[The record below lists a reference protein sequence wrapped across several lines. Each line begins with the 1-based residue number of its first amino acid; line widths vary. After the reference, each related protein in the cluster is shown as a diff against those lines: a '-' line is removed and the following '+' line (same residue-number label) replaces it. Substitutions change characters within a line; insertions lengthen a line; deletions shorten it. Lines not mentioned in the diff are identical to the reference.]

1 MDLPRPFIRLPWRF
15 DAPRLAEEIAG
26 LPDDAWMAHPSRM
39 AGNSA
44 LALVSRGGAD
54 NDDFDGPMAPT
65 PHLARCAYLQQA
77 LASFG
82 EVLGRSRL
90 MRLAPGA
97 EVKLHVD
104 FNYHWV
110 SRVRI
115 HVPVVTDP
123 GVIFHCADQRVHMAP
138 GESWLFN
145 SWRRHRVT
153 NDSPVERIHLVVDTA
168 GSSRFWRTVRRALEA
183 PEAAPTTV
191 GFDPAARPALETE
204 RFNTAP
210 VMAPAEL
217 DALVAELVGEFSA
230 HPGNDPALVA
240 RYRALLDDLRHDWRA
255 TWHRFGPARTGWPA
269 YRSLL
274 ERVRAGLHR
283 NPRALLTASN
293 QIGVNP
299 VIVQR
304 ILAPA
309 LAEGRWSDLERA
321 VETSVAPDASGEDSG
336 DGSGD
341 GSG

>member
-1 MDLPRPFIRLPWRF
+1 MDLPRPFVRLPWQF
-15 DAPRLAEEIAG
+15 DAGRLAVEIDR
-26 LPDDAWMAHPSRM
+26 LPASAWMAHPSRM
-39 AGNSA
+39 EGNSA
-44 LALVSRGGAD
+44 LALVSRDGED

-65 PHLARCAYLQQA
+65 PHLESCPYLFQA

-123 GVIFHCADQRVHMAP
+123 EVIFHCADQRVHMAP
-138 GESWLFN
+138 GECWLFN

-153 NDSPVERIHLVVDTA
+153 NDSPVERVHLVVDTA
-168 GSSRFWRTVRRALEA
+168 GSARFWRTVRQALATPLAAGDPA
-183 PEAAPTTV
+183 PEFV
-191 GFDPAARPALETE
+191 EFDPEGQPTLDTE

-210 VMAPAEL
+210 VMAPSEL
-217 DALVAELVGEFSA
+217 DALVAELVGEFAA
-230 HPGNDPALVA
+230 HPGNDPALVD
-240 RYRALLDDLRHDWRA
+240 RYRELLDDLRHDWRA
-255 TWHRFGPARTGWPA
+255 AWHRYGPSRTGWPV
-269 YRSLL
+269 YRALL

-293 QIGVNP
+293 EIGVNP

-309 LAEGRWSDLERA
+309 LAEDRWEDLVCA
-321 VETSVAPDASGEDSG
+321 VCP
-336 DGSGD
+336 
-341 GSG
+341 

>member
-1 MDLPRPFIRLPWRF
+1 MDLPQLFIPLHRRF
-15 DAPRLAEEIAG
+15 DAARLAEEIDA
-26 LPDDAWMAHPSRM
+26 LPESAWMAHPSRL
-39 AGNSA
+39 AGNTA
-44 LALVSRGGAD
+44 LALISRDGKD

-65 PHLARCAYLQQA
+65 PHLQACPYLQQV

-97 EVKLHVD
+97 EVALHVD

-115 HVPVVTDP
+115 HVPISTEP
-123 GVIFHCADQRVHMAP
+123 EVIFHCADQRVHMAA
-138 GESWLFN
+138 GSCWLFN

-153 NDSPVERIHLVVDTA
+153 HGGSRPRVHLVIDTA
-168 GSSRFWRTVRRALEA
+168 GSSRFWREVQQAMDA
-183 PEAAPTTV
+183 PPPDTLTPLAH
-191 GFDPAARPALETE
+191 DPGLTPVIETE

-217 DALVAELVGEFSA
+217 DALVAELVEEFA
-230 HPGNDPALVA
+230 GHPHNDPARVDHYRILLTDLCHDWRA
-240 RYRALLDDLRHDWRA
+240 NWHRHGPSPAGWPTYRALLQ
-255 TWHRFGPARTGWPA
+255 
-269 YRSLL
+269 
-274 ERVRAGLHR
+274 RVRAGLHP

-293 QIGVNP
+293 EIGVNP

-309 LAEGRWSDLERA
+309 LDEARFGDLQRA
-321 VETSVAPDASGEDSG
+321 VRGAPQP
-336 DGSGD
+336 
-341 GSG
+341 